1 MDDVICASK
10 TIFMARIVTLLKFKF
25 QLQMS
30 THETKVE
37 QSYEAEALI
46 QRTLVLYCFSILQ
59 TY

>member
-1 MDDVICASK
+1 MDDVIRASK
-10 TIFMARIVTLLKFKF
+10 TILMARIVTLLKFKF

-30 THETKVE
+30 THEMRVE

-46 QRTLVLYCFSILQ
+46 QRTLVYSFSILQ